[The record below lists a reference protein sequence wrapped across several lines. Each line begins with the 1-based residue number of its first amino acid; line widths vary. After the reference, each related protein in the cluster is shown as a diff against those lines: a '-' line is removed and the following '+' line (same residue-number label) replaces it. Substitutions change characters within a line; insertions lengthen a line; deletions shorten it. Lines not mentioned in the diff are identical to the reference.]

1 MKQGLKKLDLD
12 TYSIFVGDVWED
24 FNRLLDELNPSKVFV
39 LVDENTLEQ
48 CVPIFRKKIKTDCEY
63 IVIPAGEQF
72 KHLETCQHI
81 WSELMH
87 LGADR
92 KSLMIDLGGGVI
104 GDMGGFCASTFKRGF
119 QFIQIPTTLLS
130 QVDAS
135 VGGKLGIDFE
145 NVKNSI
151 GVFNNPEGVF
161 IYPTFLQTLS
171 KEEVRSGFAEMI
183 KHSLIAD
190 ANQWNHFQK
199 IDSLGKVN
207 WLELLPPSLQIKQ
220 RIVEEDPFEKG
231 IRKALNF
238 GHTIGHAVETLF
250 LESPTPLRHGEA
262 IAIGIICEA
271 YLSHQ
276 QVGLPKEELDEI
288 VSFLLKIYPKVEIA
302 EAHFPTLIN
311 WMRKDKKNENQ
322 EINFTYLTKIGK
334 CVVNQ
339 ISEPDAIMESMRFY
353 NGLQIIVES

>member
-1 MKQGLKKLDLD
+1 MKRLDLD
-12 TYSIFVGDVWED
+12 TYSIFIGNAWED
-24 FNRLLDELNPSKVFV
+24 FNLLVEKLSPSKVFV
-39 LVDENTLEQ
+39 LVDENTLEH
-48 CVPIFRKKIKTDCEY
+48 CVPIFQKNTKSNCEY
-63 IVIPAGEQF
+63 IVIPAGEQY
-72 KHLETCQHI
+72 KNLETCQHI
-81 WSELMH
+81 WSELMR
-87 LGADR
+87 LDADR
-92 KSLMIDLGGGVI
+92 KSLLVNLGGGVI

-119 QFIQIPTTLLS
+119 RFIQIPTTLLS

-161 IYPTFLQTLS
+161 IDPTFLNTLS

-190 ANQWNHFQK
+190 AKQWAIFQN
-199 IDSLGKVN
+199 ITSFEKVN
-207 WLELLPPSLQIKQ
+207 WEELLPPSLKIKQ
-220 RIVEEDPFEKG
+220 KIVEEDPFEKG

-262 IAIGIICEA
+262 IAIGMICEA

-276 QVGLPKEELDEI
+276 QVGLPKEDLEEI
-288 VSFLLKIYPKVEIA
+288 VSFILKIYPKVKIDES
-302 EAHFPTLIN
+302 HFPTLIN

-322 EINFTYLTKIGK
+322 EINFTYLIKIGA

-339 ISEPDAIMESMRFY
+339 ISEPEAIMESIRFY
-353 NGLQIIVES
+353 NDLQIIVES

>member
-1 MKQGLKKLDLD
+1 MKKLDLD
-12 TYSIFVGDVWED
+12 TYSIFVGDFWTD
-24 FNRLLDELNPSKVFV
+24 FNILLEELSASKIFV
-39 LVDENTLEQ
+39 LVDENTLEN
-48 CVPIFRKKIKTDCEY
+48 CVPIFRKKTKTDCEH

-72 KHLETCQHI
+72 KNLETCQHI
-81 WSELMH
+81 WSELMR

-92 KSLMIDLGGGVI
+92 KSLMVNLGGGVI

-119 QFIQIPTTLLS
+119 RFIQIPTTLLS

-145 NVKNSI
+145 SVKNSI

-161 IYPTFLQTLS
+161 IDPVFLKTLS

-190 ANQWNHFQK
+190 ASQWKQFQNITS
-199 IDSLGKVN
+199 IDDVN

-220 RIVEEDPFEKG
+220 KIVEEDPFEKG

-262 IAIGIICEA
+262 IAIGMICEA

-276 QVGLPKEELDEI
+276 QVGLPKEELEKI
-288 VSFLLKIYPKVEIA
+288 VSFLLKIYPKVEI
-302 EAHFPTLIN
+302 EESHFPTLIN

-322 EINFTYLTKIGK
+322 EINFTYLTNIGK

-353 NGLQIIVES
+353 NSLQIIVES